1 MNFLSKFIFYLKKL
15 FDLAIIICFISSTF
29 LIQSNESLALS
40 KSKGE
45 NLFIQHCA
53 GCHVNGGNII
63 RRKKTLKLS
72 ALKRNGLDNPESI
85 AKIARL
91 GIGSMSGY
99 EKVLGEEGDKIVANW
114 IWEQSQN
121 AWVQG

>member
-40 KSKGE
+40 KSQGE

-63 RRKKTLKLS
+63 RRKKTLKLA